1 MLRRRSVGARTFANI
16 GGPSTITRGRFKCH
30 EGEGLLSDCAACIC
44 FHGPN
49 IKEACN
55 VLTNFPVF
63 HAEYW
68 VYALAGLVVI
78 VVGTLLY
85 TVEAPI
91 KFSSWF

>member
-1 MLRRRSVGARTFANI
+1 LLRQRSVGARTFAYI
-16 GGPSTITRGRFKCH
+16 SGPSTTTHGRFKCH
-30 EGEGLLSDCAACIC
+30 EGVGLLSDCAACIC
-44 FHGPN
+44 FHEPN
-49 IKEACN
+49 KEAWN

-85 TVEAPI
+85 TVDAPI